1 MREDPACGTVRVGDA
16 VFLEGTGRWWAGLA
30 FRAVVADV
38 RPSDDTIK
46 VRYADGGYKRFSCA
60 EFAALVKHSDDLP
73 SVRDVDVAPLPLDM
87 LDDADFSQQ
96 GSQEQRSRDM
106 EEARVRQ
113 AISRADDASDP
124 GEAEGARR
132 ALRALRRR
140 WEVTDL
146 ERAALQEAVQRKDFL
161 RAHEIQ
167 KRIDALEVAAPVRRG
182 AEDSATA
189 LLGES
194 LRHALGG
201 GATGAA
207 AMAVQVTTLMW
218 LRTTLY
224 YQYRHGS
231 STLEALRTLHAQG
244 GVLRFYKGFPLAL
257 LQGPLCR
264 FGDTAANTGVMAFL
278 GSHDATRDLPLVAKT
293 LASASVASSWKIML
307 MPIDTIKTM
316 MQVEG
321 TQGISK
327 LRAKCSRHGL
337 SVLYHGTLG
346 LFGSA
351 FIGHYCWYGTYNA
364 ADQVVPVPADLL
376 PRLCRNAALGFTA
389 SAVSDTAT
397 NAVRVLKTYRQT
409 SQSTVSYAEAVQTI
423 VAKDGLLG
431 LVSRGLGTR
440 ILNNGIQ
447 AALFTATWKYL
458 QQRFEQPRR

>member
-1 MREDPACGTVRVGDA
+1 M
-16 VFLEGTGRWWAGLA
+16 
-30 FRAVVADV
+30 
-38 RPSDDTIK
+38 
-46 VRYADGGYKRFSCA
+46 
-60 EFAALVKHSDDLP
+60 AAL
-73 SVRDVDVAPLPLDM
+73 R
-87 LDDADFSQQ
+87 
-96 GSQEQRSRDM
+96 
-106 EEARVRQ
+106 EA
-113 AISRADDASDP
+113 I
-124 GEAEGARR
+124 
-132 ALRALRRR
+132 
-140 WEVTDL
+140 
-146 ERAALQEAVQRKDFL
+146 QRKDFL

-167 KRIDALEVAAPVRRG
+167 RRIDALEVAAPVRRG
-182 AEDSATA
+182 AEDSTSG

-194 LRHALGG
+194 FRHALGG
-201 GATGAA
+201 GAAGAA

-231 STLEALRTLHAQG
+231 STRAALRSLYAQG
-244 GVLRFYKGFPLAL
+244 GVLRFYQGFPLAL
-257 LQGPLCR
+257 IQGPLCR

-293 LASASVASSWKIML
+293 FASASVASSWKIIL
-307 MPIDTIKTM
+307 MPIDTVKTM

-321 TQGISK
+321 AHGIST
-327 LRAKCSRHGL
+327 LRAKCSKHGL

-351 FIGHYCWYGTYNA
+351 FVGHYFWYGTYNA
-364 ADQVVPVPADLL
+364 ADQVVPTPADLL

-389 SAVSDTAT
+389 SATSDTAT

-409 SQSTVSYAEAVQTI
+409 SQSTVSYAEAAQRI

-431 LVSRGLGTR
+431 LFSRGLGTR

-458 QQRFEQPRR
+458 QQKLEQPQR